1 MVSEIKFPIRTR
13 IRTYYLSFYGDAM
26 LPIYTEFL
34 KLELDILHRSHDE
47 ILKEAVCFI
56 MLMRLQFIIDWI
68 MDDDWDIFLREDHT

>member
-1 MVSEIKFPIRTR
+1 MSEIKFPIMTR
-13 IRTYYLSFYGDAM
+13 IRTYNLSLFGNAM
-26 LPIYTEFL
+26 LPIYTQLL

-68 MDDDWDIFLREDHT
+68 MDDDWNIFLREDHT